1 MTTYTSCDMPYR
13 LTALLICSLALLA
26 LAVACENPEP
36 SPSGEVSGIVAMPP
50 TPAHTATPEPTFTP
64 ISEPTATPEPTP
76 APPAAPK
83 PSTAPTPAH
92 TPTPDPFG
100 RSQESTAPAGSTV
113 VTGNGL
119 ALTIVSVNLDAA
131 DIALNESVHN
141 DPPGAGNR
149 FVMARV
155 RVQNV
160 GGHVNIETYVG
171 DSHFDLVG
179 SSTVELSWYKQTC
192 GVIPDELNAA
202 LFRGGIGEGNVC
214 FEIPESETDLTL
226 IHQSPCPF
234 GLCVPD
240 RRWLEFANPDVVEA
254 PRIVDAS
261 LAPSPG
267 QAPGYFRTNPAPP
280 GTTVE
285 AKDGAALTVLSVNPD
300 AAAAVMNEHWFN
312 EPPAKGNRFVMARVR
327 VQNVGGDANSEISDF
342 QFDLVGSSAV
352 MFMEFEDSC
361 GVIPNALYAALF
373 PGGIGEGNVC
383 FEIPESETDLTLIY
397 DPRIYDPETSLRLD
411 EERRWLTLANPD
423 VVEAPRV
430 VDAPL
435 MKPSPDQELGY
446 FRTNPVPPG
455 MSVETDDGFAI
466 TVVSVNPNAA
476 AAIAQNPFNKPPADG
491 NRFIIARVR
500 MENAA
505 RKARSDWRY
514 FSLVGSSGVKFWSF
528 NACGTVPDEIED
540 PFTGIMAEGNV
551 CFQIP
556 ESETDLIL
564 IYDSSVESQRR
575 WMKLP

>member
-1 MTTYTSCDMPYR
+1 MIAPCDIPR
-13 LTALLICSLALLA
+13 RAAALLICSLALLA
-26 LAVACENPEP
+26 LVVACENPEP
-36 SPSGEVSGIVAMPP
+36 SPSGEASEIVAMPP
-50 TPAHTATPEPTFTP
+50 TPSHTPTPEPTFTP

-83 PSTAPTPAH
+83 PAIAPTPAH
-92 TPTPDPFG
+92 TPTPNPFG

-113 VTGNGL
+113 VTGDGL
-119 ALTIVSVNLDAA
+119 ALTIVSVNLDAS
-131 DIALNESVHN
+131 DMALNESVHN

-160 GGHVNIETYVG
+160 GGYVNIETYVSG
-171 DSHFDLVG
+171 SHFDLVG

-192 GVIPDELNAA
+192 GVIPDELNIASF
-202 LFRGGIGEGNVC
+202 LGGIGEGNVC

-226 IHQSPCPF
+226 IHHSPCPF
-234 GLCVPD
+234 GSCPPD
-240 RRWLEFANPDVVEA
+240 RRWLEFANPDIVEA
-254 PRIVDAS
+254 PRVVDAS
-261 LAPSPG
+261 LSPSPG

-312 EPPAKGNRFVMARVR
+312 KPPAKGNRFVMARVR
-327 VQNVGGDANSEISDF
+327 VQNVGGDMNSEINDF
-342 QFDLVGSSAV
+342 QFDLAGSSAV

-361 GVIPNALYAALF
+361 GVIPNALSAALF

-397 DPRIYDPETSLRLD
+397 DPLIYDPETSHHFA

-423 VVEAPRV
+423 VVEAPRDV
-430 VDAPL
+430 NAPL
-435 MKPSPDQELGY
+435 KPSPDQELGH

-476 AAIAQNPFNKPPADG
+476 AAIAENPFNKPPADG